1 MFLGKHPFEHRRL
14 ASHLVALHR
23 IAASHCMASHRRLAL
38 HLVVSRR
45 IALRSIAL
53 RSIASSHRIALDRL
67 ASHHIAS
74 RRIAASHRIAALFH
88 CIASRPLAS
97 STFAIQLLELVGQC
111 SVKIGIRHF
120 PALSRS
126 RNSLYFTTPVPSTSC
141 GADDDGGGVDDK
153 EESEPAFLE
162 S

>member
-1 MFLGKHPFEHRRL
+1 
-14 ASHLVALHR
+14 LHR
-23 IAASHCMASHRRLAL
+23 ITLHRVASP
-38 HLVVSRR
+38 RR
-45 IALRSIAL
+45 IASPHCFI
-53 RSIASSHRIALDRL
+53 
-67 ASHHIAS
+67 ASHH
-74 RRIAASHRIAALFH
+74 
-88 CIASRPLAS
+88 IASRPLAS

>member
-1 MFLGKHPFEHRRL
+1 MFLGEHPFEHRRL

-23 IAASHCMASHRRLAL
+23 IAASHRMASHRRLAS

-45 IALRSIAL
+45 IALRSIA
-53 RSIASSHRIALDRL
+53 SSHRIALHRL